1 MVLLVAAV
9 AMFGCDDLDGRGQNR
24 VGNRRFRESRFIDAA
39 AAYERAIAKVKDDKI
54 EYNIGLAYQKMFK
67 PGVEGVILLAETG
80 SPVCEVI
87 PGNEPVKRRV
97 CVKNDPDEED
107 RSYVPCGDSKEA
119 ICPSKTCRGSKRW
132 NSVGNSR
139 SAKRPPAGCR

>member
-1 MVLLVAAV
+1 MSRLRGTSAARPVVIDRSTKARLMPPTHLCIFARPMSRPVRRSCDNRKISVILLVVLVGAL
-9 AMFGCDDLDGRGQNR
+9 FGCDDLDGRGQNR

-80 SPVCEVI
+80 SP
-87 PGNEPVKRRV
+87 
-97 CVKNDPDEED
+97 
-107 RSYVPCGDSKEA
+107 
-119 ICPSKTCRGSKRW
+119 
-132 NSVGNSR
+132 
-139 SAKRPPAGCR
+139 